1 MSRRQILLAKI
12 DTAMFEDHEAQLEVR
27 RAKRNRKKTFAKYLK
42 AHKELADFDKMKEN
56 QDEQKTT

>member
-1 MSRRQILLAKI
+1 
-12 DTAMFEDHEAQLEVR
+12 MFEDHEAQLEVR